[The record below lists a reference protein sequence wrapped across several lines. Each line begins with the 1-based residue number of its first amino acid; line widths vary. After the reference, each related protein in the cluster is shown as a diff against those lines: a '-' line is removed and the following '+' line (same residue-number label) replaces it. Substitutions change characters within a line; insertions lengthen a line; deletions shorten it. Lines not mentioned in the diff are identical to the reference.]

1 MFPSRSLRILVV
13 CLISLNLGVVA
24 SEAAPKKKV
33 QVIKIAL
40 PSGDKMVLKG
50 SKSDLFKKLQSE
62 SQKRNSLEKQIAEC
76 EPDACENLEEEYED
90 SEAAVEA
97 ITKSLYT
104 KAADASLLSPIT
116 KAEFRFFASE
126 VKFQIKLVEN
136 EIQELKDL
144 THPYLITYL
153 ASFEGSYMFK
163 GGHTRQSSME
173 AFMNGLTDQIRFF
186 NKTLPYFERL
196 STTKNV
202 DRVLEI
208 NISPRR
214 SLEEIIK
221 SSEETMK
228 ANLRL

>member
-1 MFPSRSLRILVV
+1 MTKWFSRDPKVI
-13 CLISLNLGVVA
+13 CL
-24 SEAAPKKKV
+24 
-33 QVIKIAL
+33 
-40 PSGDKMVLKG
+40 
-50 SKSDLFKKLQSE
+50 KSC
-62 SQKRNSLEKQIAEC
+62 SQRVKKRNSLEKQIAEC
-76 EPDACENLEEEYED
+76 EPDNCENLEEEYED
-90 SEAAVEA
+90 SEAAIEA

-116 KAEFRFFASE
+116 KAEFKFFASE

-153 ASFEGSYMFK
+153 ATFEGSYMFK
-163 GGHTRQSSME
+163 GGITRQSATE
-173 AFMNGLTDQIRFF
+173 AFINGLTDQLRFY
-186 NKTLPYFERL
+186 KKILPSFERL
-196 STTKNV
+196 STAKNV
-202 DRVLEI
+202 GGVLEI